1 MKTHEKTIVLH
12 TYPDMYEAAIMQELL
27 NESGIDS
34 FLNDENVM
42 GIDPVGG
49 TVDFASDVPAGAT
62 LSFMKTDVE
71 SSRLAAQR
79 AFQGAKS
86 QLGGESPGAALFF
99 DCVATRLRMGGDFK
113 QELTTLSDALEGASF
128 AGYNTYGQIAR
139 AEGQFNGFHNCTA
152 VVCLIPR

>member
-49 TVDFASDVPAGAT
+49 TELRIFEKDKEIAESILNAKNSSQFAKD
-62 LSFMKTDVE
+62 K
-71 SSRLAAQR
+71 
-79 AFQGAKS
+79 
-86 QLGGESPGAALFF
+86 
-99 DCVATRLRMGGDFK
+99 
-113 QELTTLSDALEGASF
+113 
-128 AGYNTYGQIAR
+128 
-139 AEGQFNGFHNCTA
+139 
-152 VVCLIPR
+152 